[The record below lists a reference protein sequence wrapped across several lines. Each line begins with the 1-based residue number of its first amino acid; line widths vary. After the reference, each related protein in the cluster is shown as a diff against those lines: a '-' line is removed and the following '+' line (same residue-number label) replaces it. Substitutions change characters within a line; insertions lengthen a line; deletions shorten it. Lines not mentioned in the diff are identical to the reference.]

1 MGSRKPISGPT
12 IKKEHIG
19 FNFFEAYFKN
29 EKPVKLK
36 PYNGILDD
44 WNNCYKELKFEE
56 ENKMSETKSI
66 RESVENCSKEL
77 AKKLISER
85 TLDHGRMGINDD
97 MTNTNLISKNFS
109 PLTVRKYN
117 AVGMW
122 PLWIGLIV
130 DESLSDLDFVVN
142 GILEACEENGMFAN
156 DIQQIRNITGILSEG
171 IKIYYNGKKKNCVEG
186 IAIALYVDKNFI
198 QNFAGDFMNHT
209 SCRIEWAGIM
219 SILPHI

>member
-1 MGSRKPISGPT
+1 M
-12 IKKEHIG
+12 
-19 FNFFEAYFKN
+19 
-29 EKPVKLK
+29 
-36 PYNGILDD
+36 
-44 WNNCYKELKFEE
+44 
-56 ENKMSETKSI
+56 ETK
-66 RESVENCSKEL
+66 ENVNEVKDLKTKVEDYSKQL
-77 AKKLISER
+77 AKKIISER

-122 PLWIGLIV
+122 PCWIGLII

-171 IKIYYNGKKKNCVEG
+171 IKTYYNEKKKNCVEG
-186 IAIALYVDKNFI
+186 IAIALYVDKNYI
-198 QNFAGDFMNHT
+198 QNFSGDFMNHT
-209 SCRIEWAGIM
+209 SVRIEWAGIM
-219 SILPHI
+219 AVLPHI

>member
-1 MGSRKPISGPT
+1 MSVRLVRGSEDIIYYKWFDNQK
-12 IKKEHIG
+12 KKERMMT
-19 FNFFEAYFKN
+19 E
-29 EKPVKLK
+29 EKK
-36 PYNGILDD
+36 
-44 WNNCYKELKFEE
+44 
-56 ENKMSETKSI
+56 ENKI
-66 RESVENCSKEL
+66 RETVEKFTKEL
-77 AKKLISER
+77 AMNLIKER

-122 PLWIGLIV
+122 PLWIGLII

-186 IAIALYVDKNFI
+186 IAIALYVDKNFV